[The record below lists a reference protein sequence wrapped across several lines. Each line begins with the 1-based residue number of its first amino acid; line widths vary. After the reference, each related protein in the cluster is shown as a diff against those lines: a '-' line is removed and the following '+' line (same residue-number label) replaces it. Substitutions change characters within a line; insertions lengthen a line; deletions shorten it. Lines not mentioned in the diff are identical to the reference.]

1 MESLTGDMFLSFANM
16 RMVRVVYLSAI
27 MALSCKS
34 FFGSV
39 LPRRRMRYTWME
51 YTMLPAFTAGFILIA
66 TTRIPPYIL
75 QPVRL
80 TVVVG
85 VIAWCYFRA
94 GIVKNLALALS
105 FSAVY
110 WLVSYVLVSIAS
122 ILPMTD
128 YIKISENMETVSSG
142 VQLCL
147 MMLFQYRYKNRLN
160 RLAASP
166 RKIVILFPI
175 FSIMVIIAVSM
186 MPWYGASSAE
196 NAEYAV
202 ARVAAALG
210 FAVIN
215 ICIFYFLLDFLEKE
229 TEIQRLHI
237 QEERT
242 KNRLELYYDMQQS
255 YEKQR
260 KYLHDY
266 KNQLT
271 CLQDMLE
278 NGQVR
283 EARAYLDTLTGNF
296 KKNIDHVNT
305 NHTVVNVIL
314 NRKYQEAADKGIAMM
329 MAVND
334 LSGLGLCTEDI
345 VTLLV
350 NLLDNAIEACEKV
363 SGDKVI
369 QFKMISE
376 TGEVVLSVRNPV
388 AEPVRI
394 KDNRIV
400 TSKRD
405 KSLHGIGLLN
415 IEEVIGKN
423 NGTSV
428 IKCENGWFSFSAII
442 PLSE

>member
-1 MESLTGDMFLSFANM
+1 M
-16 RMVRVVYLSAI
+16 
-27 MALSCKS
+27 
-34 FFGSV
+34 
-39 LPRRRMRYTWME
+39 
-51 YTMLPAFTAGFILIA
+51 
-66 TTRIPPYIL
+66 
-75 QPVRL
+75 
-80 TVVVG
+80 
-85 VIAWCYFRA
+85 
-94 GIVKNLALALS
+94 
-105 FSAVY
+105 
-110 WLVSYVLVSIAS
+110 
-122 ILPMTD
+122 
-128 YIKISENMETVSSG
+128 
-142 VQLCL
+142 
-147 MMLFQYRYKNRLN
+147 
-160 RLAASP
+160 
-166 RKIVILFPI
+166 
-175 FSIMVIIAVSM
+175 
-186 MPWYGASSAE
+186 
-196 NAEYAV
+196 
-202 ARVAAALG
+202 
-210 FAVIN
+210 
-215 ICIFYFLLDFLEKE
+215 
-229 TEIQRLHI
+229 
-237 QEERT
+237 
-242 KNRLELYYDMQQS
+242 ELYYDMQQS

-283 EARAYLDTLTGNF
+283 EARVYLDTLTGRF
-296 KKNIDHVNT
+296 KKSIDHVNT

-314 NRKYQEAADKGIAMM
+314 NRKYQEAADKGIAM
-329 MAVND
+329 AVEVND

-350 NLLDNAIEACEKV
+350 NLLDNAIEACERV

-376 TGEVVLSVRNPV
+376 TGEVVLSVRNLV